1 MLKIYIADK
10 IYIKM
15 KDLPKDVRQDIIK
28 NYMFTYSDF
37 DAMSKGY
44 IDKTVNLMEVITWK
58 NNEKWVALPCNLDY
72 FLPIL
77 KKHSIN
83 FLVSDRRANPRIEHY
98 PNVSIIPREN
108 QMEWLN
114 KLEEFNYNA
123 VMALPTSSGKT
134 LLSVFLGYLL
144 KVPMIF
150 VASKTSYLKSFK
162 QEVMKFVDDWED
174 NYCEINTEWLRNG
187 AKIKPYM
194 VASIQALQNKDILE
208 ALKDKI
214 GFFCADEVHLG
225 MLSKERRNIIYG
237 MNPKYRVYL
246 SATPEI
252 VTKGYINAV
261 ASPNFVT
268 GKETIDFDIK
278 YQPIYI
284 DIGRNDINKYKALE
298 HFSDKKKFMFQKEDL
313 IRGIIEF
320 IEWQVQLNR
329 GVLLFSTNSYF
340 QERVKEVLLEKG
352 INTVCF
358 NKNTKKDKY
367 EDYFEQYDKGDI
379 KVIIGGTAIVEA
391 LSLYRLSVFIDTD
404 LSETPNQLIQKIGRL
419 KRKDDEI
426 SDKDKVYIKL
436 IYKGITEN
444 KYKYTSLPTLKGMK
458 DYVKVLST
466 LNIKGFS
473 IIDLFV

>member
-1 MLKIYIADK
+1 MLKIYIANK
-10 IYIKM
+10 IFIKM
-15 KDLPKDVRQDIIK
+15 KDLPKEVKQDIIK
-28 NYMFTYSDF
+28 NYIFTYSDY

-44 IDKTVNLMEVITWK
+44 VDKTVNLMEVITWT

-77 KKHSIN
+77 KKHNIN

-98 PNVSIIPREN
+98 PNVSIVPREN

-123 VMALPTSSGKT
+123 IMALPTGSGKS
-134 LLSVFLGYLL
+134 LLAVFLGYLL
-144 KVPMIF
+144 KVPMVF
-150 VASKTSYLKSFK
+150 TASKTSYIKSFK
-162 QEVMKFVDDWED
+162 QEVMKFVDNWED

-187 AKIKPYM
+187 AEIKPYM
-194 VASIQALQNKDILE
+194 TASIQALQNKDILE
-208 ALKDKI
+208 ALKDK
-214 GFFCADEVHLG
+214 FSLLVADEVHLG
-225 MLSKERRNIIYG
+225 MLSKERRNIVYG

-252 VTKGYINAV
+252 ITKGYINAV

-268 GKETIDFDIK
+268 GEGSIDFDIK
-278 YQPIYI
+278 YQPINI
-284 DIGRNDINKYKALE
+284 DIGRSEVTKYKSLE
-298 HFSDKKKFMFQKEDL
+298 HFAHKKKFMFEKEEL

-329 GVLLFSTNSYF
+329 GVLLFNTNSYF

-358 NKNTKKDKY
+358 NKNTKKDNY
-367 EDYFEQYDKGDI
+367 GDYFKQYDKGDI
-379 KVIIGGTAIVEA
+379 KVIIGGTAVIEA

-404 LSETPNQLIQKIGRL
+404 LSETPNQIIQKIGRL
-419 KRKDDEI
+419 KRKDDKV

-436 IYKGITEN
+436 IYKGITQN
-444 KYKYTSLPTLKGMK
+444 KYKYTTLPTLRSMK
-458 DYVKVLST
+458 DYVKVLPT
-466 LNIKGFS
+466 LNIKGFN
-473 IIDLFV
+473 IIDLFI

>member
-1 MLKIYIADK
+1 MLKIYVADK

-15 KDLPKDVRQDIIK
+15 KDLPKEVKQSIIK
-28 NYMFTYSDF
+28 AYMFSYSDY
-37 DAMSKGY
+37 DALSKSY

-77 KKHSIN
+77 KKGNIN

-98 PNVSIIPREN
+98 PNVNIIPREN

-114 KLEEFNYNA
+114 QLEEFNYNA

-214 GFFCADEVHLG
+214 GFLCADEVHLG

-367 EDYFEQYDKGDI
+367 GDYFEQYDKGDI